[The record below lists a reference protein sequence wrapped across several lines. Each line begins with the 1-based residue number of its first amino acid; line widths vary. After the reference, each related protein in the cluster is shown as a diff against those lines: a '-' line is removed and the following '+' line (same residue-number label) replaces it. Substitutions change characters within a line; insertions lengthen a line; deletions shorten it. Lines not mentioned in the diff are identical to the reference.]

1 MSNPSTDD
9 LAAWFAATRNALARA
24 QPRIETDRR
33 FGAEGLKV
41 NGRVFAMLV
50 KGRRVVKLPA
60 TRVSALV
67 EQGRGSHFDPR
78 SRRANCASGTP
89 RCPLR
94 TPTVVSGR
102 LLTALLL
109 AGVTGLLRK
118 T

>member
-60 TRVSALV
+60 TRVSELV
-67 EQGRGSHFDPR
+67 EQGRGSHFDPGHAR
-78 SRRANCASGTP
+78 NCASGTP

-94 TPTVVSGR
+94 TPNVVSGR

-109 AGVTGLLRK
+109 AGVTGRLRK